1 MNSLTPPTPVIEVRQ
16 VRKVY
21 KSSHGNADHV
31 AVEDL
36 SFTLEPAGALGI
48 VGESGAG
55 KTTVASM
62 LMGFEVPTSG
72 SILFNGEPL
81 HAQRRSD
88 ARRRAR
94 EIQIVFQDPYS
105 SLDPRQPIGRAI
117 EEVLAFHF
125 ALKGSERRARA
136 MDLLGTVGLS
146 PQTYD
151 LRPRA
156 LSGGQCQRVA
166 IARALAVEPNVLIL
180 DESVAALDVSIQAQV
195 LNLLDDLR
203 SRLGTAYIF
212 ISHDLGVIRYTTDS
226 VIVMERG
233 KLVEAGA
240 TTSVLDHPQD
250 EYTRRLRN
258 SVPRPGWVPARAGT
272 AG

>member
-1 MNSLTPPTPVIEVRQ
+1 MNTPTPVIEARQ

-21 KSSHGNADHV
+21 KGSHGNLDHV

-36 SFTLEPAGALGI
+36 SFTLAPAGALGI

-62 LMGFEVPTSG
+62 LMGFETPTTG

-81 HAQRRSD
+81 QAQRRAD

-105 SLDPRQPIGRAI
+105 SLDPRQPVGRAI

-125 ALKGSERRARA
+125 ALKSTERRTRA
-136 MDLLGTVGLS
+136 KELLGTVGLS

-203 SRLGTAYIF
+203 AQLRTAYIF
-212 ISHDLGVIRYTTDS
+212 ISHDLGVIRYTTDD

-233 KLVEAGA
+233 RLVESGPTA
-240 TTSVLDHPQD
+240 SVLDEPQD
-250 EYTRRLRN
+250 DYTRRLRN
-258 SVPRPGWVPARAGT
+258 SVPRPGWVPTRASVAT
-272 AG
+272 